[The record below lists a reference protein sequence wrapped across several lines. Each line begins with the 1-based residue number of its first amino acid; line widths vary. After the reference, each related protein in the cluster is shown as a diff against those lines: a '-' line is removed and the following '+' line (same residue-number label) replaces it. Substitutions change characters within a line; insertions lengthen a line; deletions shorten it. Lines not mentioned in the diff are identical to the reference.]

1 MVFIVILAIFLH
13 RGNGR
18 ATGFNKM
25 VRRTQDGGVPFTL
38 GAAAW
43 RQKRS
48 PDDELSCYTGRVV
61 SFTLPS
67 NNKVSV
73 PICKTI
79 QNCMCQ
85 FDGRQQQPEEMCS
98 VPYDH
103 DGRSLVTGIPVVA
116 QS

>member
-1 MVFIVILAIFLH
+1 
-13 RGNGR
+13 
-18 ATGFNKM
+18 M
-25 VRRTQDGGVPFTL
+25 VRRTQDGGVPSTL

-48 PDDELSCYTGRVV
+48 PDDEPSCNTGRVV

-79 QNCMCQ
+79 TSYKTACVGSMADKQK
-85 FDGRQQQPEEMCS
+85 PEEMCS

-103 DGRSLVTGIPVVA
+103 DGKSVV
-116 QS
+116 